1 MEAGIKKRQGLTSVF
16 KEINAIEPLK
26 RVASSPNA
34 LASKFAAQAL
44 RLIGEQVPHK
54 LSQQV
59 PLWSTEDVREWVI
72 QKGFDKYAESFMASR
87 VDGDLLLQLTED
99 MLKDDIGMENG
110 ILRKRYIS
118 KLEIIYNI
126 KNEAKEDEMF
136 DSNFF

>member
-72 QKGFDKYAESFMASR
+72 QKGFDKYSESFMASR

-110 ILRKRYIS
+110 ILRKR
-118 KLEIIYNI
+118 
-126 KNEAKEDEMF
+126 
-136 DSNFF
+136 

>member
-1 MEAGIKKRQGLTSVF
+1 MTLSFSMEAGIKKREGNTEIF
-16 KEINAIEPLK
+16 KQIHAIEPLK

-44 RLIGEQVPHK
+44 RLIGETVPHK

-72 QKGFDKYAESFMASR
+72 QKGFVSYKDSFMNSR

-99 MLKDDIGMENG
+99 MLKTDIGIENG
-110 ILRKRYIS
+110 ILRKR
-118 KLEIIYNI
+118 
-126 KNEAKEDEMF
+126 F
-136 DSNFF
+136 